1 MLRYDF
7 IFSIRNNRSFPMKD
21 IVRLADLTVDIET
34 FTNFI
39 KKGEDDIGL

>member
-1 MLRYDF
+1 
-7 IFSIRNNRSFPMKD
+7 MKD